1 MTSVVAA
8 PAPIKTPF
16 PAAVLGVTTIKANEA
31 ANVLHSLYPK
41 ARIRVDRN
49 ANAIIVVASPDD
61 VNAMRTILSGID
73 VKNPLATTATAL
85 PLHNSKPPEV
95 IARLRA
101 LFPRARFAIGPNKT
115 VLAVATQLDL
125 AQITAIVSAID
136 TAPVTP
142 PPATYAPAEAV
153 RIMQRRPHDVAHAV
167 AVAVPGVRVMV
178 SGPDLLLSGAPDR
191 VAQAKTMIAQL
202 DQPQP
207 GVRYTQVYRLHNV
220 DAQSVADLF
229 KRSFSDITVQ
239 VDKDLNAITVYAT
252 ASEQQRIG
260 GAVAQLDGAGAGPEV
275 TTAGGITVTQ
285 PGTTTG
291 TSSGPGGAA
300 EVYSLKA
307 AVPGLNGAASTTATD
322 IATTVTQ
329 ALSSQAP
336 DLKITVPPNSS
347 ELVLSGSQYS
357 IKLAKDLINQLDTAQ
372 PLVVLDTEVLEV
384 DETVAKNLGLQLTQP
399 VVSTT
404 FTEGSP

>member
-1 MTSVVAA
+1 M
-8 PAPIKTPF
+8 
-16 PAAVLGVTTIKANEA
+16 
-31 ANVLHSLYPK
+31 
-41 ARIRVDRN
+41 
-49 ANAIIVVASPDD
+49 
-61 VNAMRTILSGID
+61 
-73 VKNPLATTATAL
+73 
-85 PLHNSKPPEV
+85 
-95 IARLRA
+95 
-101 LFPRARFAIGPNKT
+101 
-115 VLAVATQLDL
+115 ATQLDL
-125 AQITAIVSAID
+125 SQITAIVSAID

-142 PPATYAPAEAV
+142 APATFAPAEAV
-153 RIMQRRPHDVAHAV
+153 RIMQGRAHDVAHAV

-178 SGPDLLLSGAPDR
+178 SGPNLLLSGAPDR

-207 GVRYTQVYRLHNV
+207 GSRYTQVYRLHNV

-252 ASEQQRIG
+252 ASEQQRIA
-260 GAVAQLDGAGAGPEV
+260 GAVVQLDGAAGGPEV
-275 TTAGGITVTQ
+275 TTSGGLPVTQ

-291 TSSGPGGAA
+291 LSGPGGAV

-347 ELVLSGSQYS
+347 ELVLTGSQYS